1 MIEKEKLELKIGILE
16 DILECMS
23 FNFGSI
29 NYTLDKSKLEET
41 IASYV
46 QVWSDL
52 YENNVK
58 N

>member
-1 MIEKEKLELKIGILE
+1 MIHKEILELKLQILR
-16 DILECMS
+16 DILNSMT
-23 FNFGSI
+23 FNFGSM

-41 IASYV
+41 IASYE

-52 YENNVK
+52 YENK

>member
-1 MIEKEKLELKIGILE
+1 MTEKEKLELKIGILE

-23 FNFGSI
+23 FNFGSM
-29 NYTLDKSKLEET
+29 NYTLDKPKLEET

-52 YENNVK
+52 YENK
-58 N
+58 D